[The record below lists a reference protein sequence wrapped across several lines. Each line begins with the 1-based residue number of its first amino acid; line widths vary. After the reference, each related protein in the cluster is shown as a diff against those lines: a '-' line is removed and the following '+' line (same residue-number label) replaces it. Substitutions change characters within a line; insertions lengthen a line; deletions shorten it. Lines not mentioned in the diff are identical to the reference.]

1 MKFDSKLAV
10 AFTFRHPNGMSPRK
24 PSKALTEALRLLSN
38 CAEMQQFIAN
48 GRAKGRSVTIDV
60 FHAAYDGHPLIIS
73 STLLPKLDSR
83 SETGST
89 D

>member
-10 AFTFRHPNGMSPRK
+10 AFTFRRPNGMPPRK
-24 PSKALTEALRLLSN
+24 PSRALTQALRHLAN

-48 GRAKGRSVTIDV
+48 GRAQGRSVTIDV

-73 STLLPKLDSR
+73 TALMPKM
-83 SETGST
+83 SE
-89 D
+89 